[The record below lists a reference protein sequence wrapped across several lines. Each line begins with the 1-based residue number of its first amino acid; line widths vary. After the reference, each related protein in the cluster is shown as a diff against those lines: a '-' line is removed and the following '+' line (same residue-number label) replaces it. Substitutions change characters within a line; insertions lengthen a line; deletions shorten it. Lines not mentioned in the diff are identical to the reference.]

1 MKNATSVKLNKA
13 KLNKGTVCL
22 YLRGS
27 WNHGPPRVTKKKQR
41 IEDMEPRGAP
51 LLKEI
56 AKMREWNLGGQ
67 RWRIF
72 KEGKSSRK
80 KCLLK
85 S

>member
-1 MKNATSVKLNKA
+1 MGHPERQRKS
-13 KLNKGTVCL
+13 
-22 YLRGS
+22 RGLKT
-27 WNHGPPRVTKKKQR
+27 WNPEEPP
-41 IEDMEPRGAP
+41 AF
-51 LLKEI
+51 KEI
-56 AKMREWNLGGQ
+56 DKMREWNLGGQ